1 MTNNIIARYWRAYGG
16 FTALLTSPYFY
27 ASIIITG
34 ILFPAWS
41 KFGWWDDVL
50 SIMPNLLGFSLGGFA
65 LWMSIGSE
73 KFRDFLAEQDK
84 PCGECIECKNAFG
97 QCFNN
102 KPSAFTMIN
111 AIFLHFILLQV
122 LAILL
127 AMICKTYVD
136 YFDLITM
143 HNKSKLALAIF
154 YCASYFVFIYALVST
169 VTLSIGLFRVTTLY
183 EHFVNNKIAE
193 DQEKCWCPLIQ
204 KNKEK
209 AP

>member
-1 MTNNIIARYWRAYGG
+1 MKNNIIARYWRAYGG
-16 FTALLTSPYFY
+16 FAALLKSPYFY

-41 KFGWWDDVL
+41 QLGWWDDVL

-73 KFRDFLAEQDK
+73 KFRDFLAEKDK
-84 PCGECIECKNAFG
+84 QCGECEACNS
-97 QCFNN
+97 NN
-102 KPSAFTMIN
+102 DCTNDDPSMFTMIN

-136 YFDLITM
+136 HFDLVAM
-143 HNKSKLALAIF
+143 HSKSKLVLASF

-169 VTLSIGLFRVTTLY
+169 VALSIGLFRVTTIY
-183 EHFVNNKIAE
+183 EHFVNNKIVE
-193 DQEKCWCPLIQ
+193 DEEKCWCPLIQ

-209 AP
+209 APK